1 MAIDETIWALG
12 VGVLCSRDA
21 GNTWEY
27 LGFDKHVFTLS
38 DFPAL
43 ALDKST
49 IFVAG
54 TMSGVGRSTDSG
66 RTWYPFMTGI
76 TELHVLDL
84 AQVNNV
90 LYATTNKGIAK
101 STDGGELWT
110 SIEAGLSS
118 PSDKSFSALQLSSMT
133 TIGDSLY
140 VRAKQD
146 ENTNYFFHLL
156 PSTGKFLPVKGVPVY
171 VHSNH
176 NQWLESIA
184 YTSGTS
190 DLDKAGQVDIPPY
203 QFDIKKATAKTTGG
217 FAVSGST
224 IYIEY
229 DRRLYRWT
237 PGDPEWQDIG
247 VRDAPV
253 FADFY
258 ATDGFQ
264 FAVSGNVVYIGKSNG
279 MLCQSLDGGDTWRDV
294 TPDLPSPLNSLESQN
309 QTLKNLPYFKEIIF
323 AGSTVWVATN
333 DGVVTSD
340 DGENW
345 RILTNSESVPIVM
358 YQLVVDGTT
367 LYGISQ
373 TGVYRLNNG
382 TDLWMLITSEVPERV
397 TSLIVA
403 ENVLYIGTEHRG
415 LLRLSLHNL

>member
-1 MAIDETIWALG
+1 MD
-12 VGVLCSRDA
+12 
-21 GNTWEY
+21 
-27 LGFDKHVFTLS
+27 
-38 DFPAL
+38 
-43 ALDKST
+43 
-49 IFVAG
+49 
-54 TMSGVGRSTDSG
+54 
-66 RTWYPFMTGI
+66 
-76 TELHVLDL
+76 
-84 AQVNNV
+84 
-90 LYATTNKGIAK
+90 
-101 STDGGELWT
+101 
-110 SIEAGLSS
+110 
-118 PSDKSFSALQLSSMT
+118 
-133 TIGDSLY
+133 
-140 VRAKQD
+140 
-146 ENTNYFFHLL
+146 
-156 PSTGKFLPVKGVPVY
+156 
-171 VHSNH
+171 SNH
-176 NQWLESIA
+176 NEWLESIA

-190 DLDKAGQVDIPPY
+190 DLDKTGQVGIPPY
-203 QFDIKKATAKTTGG
+203 QFDIKKATAKTTGE

-247 VRDAPV
+247 MQDEPV

-294 TPDLPSPLNSLESQN
+294 TPDLPSPLNKVETQN
-309 QTLKNLPYFKEIIF
+309 QTLKNLPYFKEIVF

-415 LLRLSLHNL
+415 LLRLPLHNL